1 MNSILRTANHLG
13 VTYSELAKLSVP
25 CEMTFAYGSKRIVL
39 KGNVTVDHQI
49 GSTKFGPQL
58 QIHMYS
64 TDEPVFE
71 ERYEHKKFTR
81 LEIAMP
87 LQEGFNFLNE
97 AINNYRIVKVVGSGK
112 KAYDGL

>member
-1 MNSILRTANHLG
+1 MLRTANHLG

-25 CEMTFAYGSKRIVL
+25 CEMTFAYDGTRIVL
-39 KGNVTVDHQI
+39 KGAVTVDHQL

-58 QIHMYS
+58 QIHLFS
-64 TDEPVFE
+64 TEEPVFE

-87 LQEGFNFLNE
+87 MQEGFNFLLEAVNNFRVARVVNSTKRNE
-97 AINNYRIVKVVGSGK
+97 GVQ
-112 KAYDGL
+112 